1 MSKTVLNSCSRLFFF
16 FKMQIHCVYCKLGV
30 SPDLKNKRTSK
41 WTQPRPVSFF
51 ANKKFYKNNNTDLC
65 LSRKKKV
72 LNNQVV
78 LIIMLK
84 NVDMSNAFIL
94 CVCNFAVSSWQYQS
108 HQSQVSIVPLY
119 TLRKMHFILQQPLL
133 SFYVLLSVLCF
144 YFWFYFISWKMLES
158 LHSLLSFF
166 FSCITTN
173 IAFLKWLK
181 TSAFTQELHLSQN
194 FKGHLGPCM
203 KNLAPLNSF
212 FFFFPPLFSGSDLF
226 FLMPFIHQV

>member
-1 MSKTVLNSCSRLFFF
+1 
-16 FKMQIHCVYCKLGV
+16 
-30 SPDLKNKRTSK
+30 
-41 WTQPRPVSFF
+41 
-51 ANKKFYKNNNTDLC
+51 
-65 LSRKKKV
+65 
-72 LNNQVV
+72 
-78 LIIMLK
+78 MLK

-94 CVCNFAVSSWQYQS
+94 CVCNFAVSSWQY
-108 HQSQVSIVPLY
+108 QSQVSIVPLY

-166 FSCITTN
+166 FSCITIN
-173 IAFLKWLK
+173 SAFLKWLK
-181 TSAFTQELHLSQN
+181 TSAFTQELHHSQN

-212 FFFFPPLFSGSDLF
+212 FFPALSFFRIRFVFSNAFYSSGIEMKQHFLGAIWALDLTLCGPSLNFEGNWPGGSPYF
-226 FLMPFIHQV
+226 NPWTKKFICVFYNQPCANIQQLWIILEYTFCC